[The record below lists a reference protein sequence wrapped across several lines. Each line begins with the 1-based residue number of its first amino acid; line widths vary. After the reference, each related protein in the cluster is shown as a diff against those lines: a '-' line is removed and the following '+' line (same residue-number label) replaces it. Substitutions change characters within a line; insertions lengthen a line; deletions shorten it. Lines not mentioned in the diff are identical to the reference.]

1 MKSFF
6 SCRTAAATLALLTA
20 LTLSSCG
27 GSKQESATNTSTAPA
42 DTTAAAP
49 NTATTSKTV
58 ATSAAQTTQGVAAQ
72 GGDCPSA
79 NPIKGINSKKLG
91 KIALT
96 TKSPSYK
103 TTKAEKCFADSAAAK
118 LAGYAVPK

>member
-6 SCRTAAATLALLTA
+6 SSRTAAATLALLTA

-27 GSKQESATNTSTAPA
+27 GSKQESASNTSTAPA
-42 DTTAAAP
+42 DTIAAAP
-49 NTATTSKTV
+49 NTVS
-58 ATSAAQTTQGVAAQ
+58 TSAAQTTQGVAAQ